1 MPDACET
8 FVRWYLRFNGYLGVE
23 NFVVHEPR
31 AGRVNQGTESDI
43 LAVRFPYSHE
53 DPGTPLQLDPRLQAG
68 MPNAPV
74 VDFVIAEVKG
84 GNRAPLNDVWSPPPS
99 DIKIG
104 RVAYLVKWLGSLPCE
119 TSIKEVAT
127 ELQRYHKACRNGYN
141 FRLIFFSKRERRPA
155 QSLGIPQITFSQIA
169 EFFVNVRAG
178 CWQRSGL
185 GVRSDHHQWD
195 PLIRKA
201 WSLAD
206 PGRGVSADQK
216 VRDIAALLEGSLAKA

>member
-1 MPDACET
+1 MPDPCET

-23 NFVVHEPR
+23 NFVVHEPS

-68 MPNAPV
+68 MPDPPL
-74 VDFVIAEVKG
+74 VDFIIAEVKG
-84 GNRAPLNDVWSPPPS
+84 GNRAPLNDIWTPPVN
-99 DIKIG
+99 DAKIG
-104 RVAYLVKWLGSLPCE
+104 RVAYLVKWLGPLQDE
-119 TSIKEVAT
+119 TAIREVAT
-127 ELQRYHKACRNGYN
+127 ELQRHHKARRDGYN
-141 FRLIFFSKRERRPA
+141 FRLIFFSTRERRPA
-155 QSLGIPQITFSQIA
+155 RNLGIPQIMFAQIA

-195 PLIRKA
+195 PLILKA
-201 WSLAD
+201 WSVAD
-206 PGRGVSADQK
+206 PGRDAPATQK
-216 VRDIAALLEGSLAKA
+216 VQDILALL